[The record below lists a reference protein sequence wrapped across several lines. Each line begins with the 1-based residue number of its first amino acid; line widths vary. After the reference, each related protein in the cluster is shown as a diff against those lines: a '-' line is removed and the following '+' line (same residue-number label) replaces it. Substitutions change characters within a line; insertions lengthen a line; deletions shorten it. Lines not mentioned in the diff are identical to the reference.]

1 MREGSEMDFKLD
13 GKVAIVTG
21 ASKGIGEAIA
31 RGLAQAGA
39 KVMVSSRKQE
49 AVNRVAQE
57 IQEAGG
63 EAMAQQAHMGDPDQV
78 AALVSRTVEKWG
90 RLDIAVNNAGTNP
103 HFGPLLTAD
112 EGQLEK
118 ILDVNLKGYFRLC
131 KQVVPPMED
140 QGGGKII
147 NITSVVGIRPGPG
160 MGAYSISKAGVIM
173 LTKVLASELGASNI
187 QVNAIAPG
195 LIKTKFSQVLWQ
207 NEDLLRHQESVT
219 PLGRIGMPEDVVGA
233 ALFLASS
240 ASDWVT
246 GTVLLV
252 DGGSMVTGGL

>member
-1 MREGSEMDFKLD
+1 MDFNLNER
-13 GKVAIVTG
+13 VAIITG

-31 RGLAQAGA
+31 KGFVQAGA
-39 KVMVSSRKQE
+39 KVVVSSRKQD
-49 AVNRVAQE
+49 AVDRVAQE
-57 IQEAGG
+57 IQAAGG
-63 EAMAQQAHMGDPDQV
+63 EAMALQAHMGEPDQV
-78 AALVSRTVEKWG
+78 AALVSQTLEKWG
-90 RLDIAVNNAGTNP
+90 RVDIAVNNASTNP

-131 KQVVPPMED
+131 KQVAPHMEE

-147 NITSVVGIRPGPG
+147 NLTSVTGIRPGPA

-173 LTKVLASELGASNI
+173 LTKVLASELGIHNI

-195 LIKTKFSQVLWQ
+195 LVKTKFSTVLWQ
-207 NEDLLRHQESVT
+207 NEDLLQHQESVT
-219 PLGRIGMPEDVVGA
+219 PLGRIGMPDDIVGA
-233 ALFLASS
+233 ALFFASS

-252 DGGSMVTGGL
+252 DGGSMVSAGL

>member
-1 MREGSEMDFKLD
+1 MDFNLD
-13 GKVAIVTG
+13 GKVAIITG

-31 RGLAQAGA
+31 RGLAHAGA
-39 KVMVSSRKQE
+39 KVTISSRKQE
-49 AVNRVAQE
+49 GITRVAHD
-57 IQEAGG
+57 IQSSGG
-63 EAMAQQAHMGDPDQV
+63 EAIAQQAHMGDSDQV
-78 AALVSRTVEKWG
+78 AALVAKTLETWG
-90 RLDIAVNNAGTNP
+90 RVDIAVNNAGTNP

-131 KQVVPPMED
+131 KEVVPHMQE
-140 QGGGKII
+140 QGAGKII
-147 NITSVVGIRPGPG
+147 NITSVAGIRPGPG

-173 LTKVLASELGASNI
+173 LTKVLASELGQSNI

-207 NEDLLRHQESVT
+207 NEDLLHHQESVT
-219 PLGRIGMPEDVVGA
+219 PLGRIGLPEDVVGA
-233 ALFLASS
+233 AIFLASS

-252 DGGSMVTGGL
+252 DGGSMVAAGL

>member
-1 MREGSEMDFKLD
+1 MDFNLD
-13 GKVAIVTG
+13 GKVAIITG

-31 RGLAQAGA
+31 RGLAHAGA
-39 KVMVSSRKQE
+39 KVTISSRKPE
-49 AVNRVAQE
+49 GIARVAHD
-57 IQEAGG
+57 IQSSGG
-63 EAMAQQAHMGDPDQV
+63 EAIAQQAHMGDPDQV
-78 AALVSRTVEKWG
+78 AALVAKTLETWG
-90 RLDIAVNNAGTNP
+90 RVDIAVNNAGTNP

-112 EGQLEK
+112 EGQFEK

-131 KQVVPPMED
+131 KEVVPPMEE
-140 QGGGKII
+140 QGAGKII
-147 NITSVVGIRPGPG
+147 NITSVAGIRPGPG

-173 LTKVLASELGASNI
+173 LTKVLASELGQNNI

-207 NEDLLRHQESVT
+207 NEDLLHHQESVT
-219 PLGRIGMPEDVVGA
+219 PLGRIGLPEDVVGA
-233 ALFLASS
+233 AIFLASP

-252 DGGSMVTGGL
+252 DGGSMVAAGL

>member
-1 MREGSEMDFKLD
+1 MDFNLE

-31 RGLAQAGA
+31 RGLAHAGA
-39 KVMVSSRKQE
+39 KVVVSSRKLDGVEPVALAIEQE
-49 AVNRVAQE
+49 
-57 IQEAGG
+57 GG
-63 EAMAQQAHMGDPDQV
+63 EALAIQAHMGYPEQV
-78 AALVSRTVEKWG
+78 GALVAQTMGKWG
-90 RLDIAVNNAGTNP
+90 RIDIAVNNAGTNP

-131 KQVVPPMED
+131 KEVVPHMEE

-147 NITSVVGIRPGPG
+147 NITSVAGIRPGSG

-173 LTKVLASELGASNI
+173 LTKVLASELGPHNI
-187 QVNAIAPG
+187 QVNAVAPG

-207 NEDLLRHQESVT
+207 NEDLLRHQESIT
-219 PLGRIGMPEDVVGA
+219 PLGRIGQVEDVVGA
-233 ALFLASS
+233 SLFFASS

-252 DGGSMVTGGL
+252 DGGSMVAAGL

>member
-1 MREGSEMDFKLD
+1 MDMFNLE
-13 GKVAIVTG
+13 GKVAVVTG

-31 RGLAQAGA
+31 KGFAMAGA
-39 KVMVSSRKQE
+39 KVVVSSRKQDG
-49 AVNRVAQE
+49 VDRVAQG
-57 IQEAGG
+57 IQESGG
-63 EAMAQQAHMGDPDQV
+63 EALAIQAHMGKPDQV
-78 AALVSRTVEKWG
+78 ASLVSRTVEKWG

-131 KQVVPPMED
+131 KHVAPHMDEL
-140 QGGGKII
+140 GGGKII
-147 NITSVVGIRPGPG
+147 NITSVTGIRPGPG
-160 MGAYSISKAGVIM
+160 MGVYGISKAGVIM
-173 LTKVLASELGASNI
+173 LTRVLASELGPSNI

-207 NEDLLRHQESVT
+207 NEDLLHHQEGVT

-233 ALFLASS
+233 ALFFASS

-252 DGGSMVTGGL
+252 DGGSMVATGL

>member
-1 MREGSEMDFKLD
+1 MDKFNLD

-31 RGLAQAGA
+31 IGLAQAGA
-39 KVMVSSRKQE
+39 KVVVSSRKQE
-49 AVNRVAQE
+49 GVDRVAQE
-57 IQEAGG
+57 IQDEGG
-63 EAMAQQAHMGDPDQV
+63 EAFALQTHMGDPEQV
-78 AALVSRTVEKWG
+78 ANLVSRTLERWG
-90 RLDIAVNNAGTNP
+90 RVDIAVNNAGTNP

-131 KQVVPPMED
+131 KQVVPPMEG

-147 NITSVVGIRPGPG
+147 NITSVAGVRPGPG
-160 MGAYSISKAGVIM
+160 MGVYSISKAGVIM
-173 LTKVLASELGASNI
+173 LTKVLASELGQSNI

-207 NEDLLRHQESVT
+207 NEDLLQHQESVT
-219 PLGRIGMPEDVVGA
+219 PLGRIGLPEDVVGA
-233 ALFLASS
+233 ALFFASS

>member
-1 MREGSEMDFKLD
+1 MDMFNLD

-21 ASKGIGEAIA
+21 ASKGIGESIA
-31 RGLAQAGA
+31 KGFAEAGA
-39 KVMVSSRKQE
+39 KVVVSSRKQDG
-49 AVNRVAQE
+49 VDRVAQE
-57 IQEAGG
+57 IQAAGG
-63 EAMAQQAHMGDPDQV
+63 EALAQQAHMGDPDQV
-78 AALVSRTVEKWG
+78 ATLVSRTLEKWG
-90 RLDIAVNNAGTNP
+90 RVDIAVNNAGTNP

-131 KQVVPPMED
+131 KQVVPPMEE

-147 NITSVVGIRPGPG
+147 NVTSVAGIRPGPG

-173 LTKVLASELGASNI
+173 LTKVLASELGSSNI

-207 NEDLLRHQESVT
+207 NEDLLQHQEDVT
-219 PLGRIGMPEDVVGA
+219 PLGRIGIPEDVVGA

-252 DGGSMVTGGL
+252 DGGSMVAAGL